1 MTSFDAHP
9 RAIAALWLAAALAPA
24 AGLAQTPGTTG
35 IDAEVR
41 SSLEARADPARGKAA
56 FEDCVVCHR
65 KDASG
70 RANGSVPRLAGQHA
84 SVIIKQI
91 IDVRSGRRVN
101 ERMKTVIDAAPLNTQ
116 SIADIAGYLEQLP
129 RATSA
134 GESRGKDSARGKA
147 LYERDCARCHGA
159 AGEGLAAK
167 FYPMVATQHQAYL
180 LRELNLIR
188 DEGRGNSDPEMVRVI
203 KPYSPDDLK
212 AVADYMAQLPPPR
225 R

>member
-1 MTSFDAHP
+1 MRP
-9 RAIAALWLAAALAPA
+9 IVALWVATALVPV
-24 AGLAQTPGTTG
+24 AGLAQTPGPAE
-35 IDAEVR
+35 IDAEIR
-41 SSLEARADPARGKAA
+41 SALAARADPARGKAA

-65 KDASG
+65 KEGAG
-70 RANGSVPRLAGQHA
+70 RTNGSVPRLAGQHA
-84 SVIIKQI
+84 SVLIKQI
-91 IDVRSGRRVN
+91 VDVRSGRRVN

-134 GESRGKDSARGKA
+134 GEARGEDIARGKA
-147 LYERDCARCHGA
+147 LYERDCARCHGTG
-159 AGEGLAAK
+159 GEGLAAK
-167 FYPMVATQHQAYL
+167 FYPMVATQHYAYL

-212 AVADYMAQLPPPR
+212 SVADYMAQLPPPKR
-225 R
+225 